1 MRSGGESKGTVVG
14 LFVVFV
20 FVVMGGREVDAGAAV
35 EGGEESGDDRGA
47 EPARCLIDLLH
58 GSSRANVGAYA
69 DAFVHDLPIWLG
81 F

>member
-20 FVVMGGREVDAGAAV
+20 FVFVVMGSGEIDAGAAV

-58 GSSRANVGAYA
+58 GSRRANVGAYA
-69 DAFVHDLPIWLG
+69 DALVHDLPI
-81 F
+81 